1 MGVCVMVMA
10 GGTGGHV
17 FPALAVACELRARGM
32 EVFWLGNPDGFEARV
47 VPQHGFSMETVTIRG
62 LRGNGVLRWLAAPF
76 RISIALFQT
85 LLVLRRRRPRIVLG
99 MGGFVSGPGGILASV
114 LGIPLVIH
122 EQNAVPGMT
131 NRWLARWADRVTEAF
146 PGSFG
151 VSRRARLIGNPVRP
165 EITGL
170 AAPALRMSGRTGP
183 LRLLILGG
191 SQGAQVLNQA
201 VPEAVALLDPEQRP
215 VVRHQAGREKAD
227 ATADAYRAA
236 GVEAEVMPFIADMAA
251 AYAWADLLVCRAGAL
266 TIAEIS
272 AAGVAAILVPYQ
284 HAVDDHQT
292 KNARY
297 LVDAEAALLL
307 PQPELKAERL
317 ARLLASFAADRGKS
331 IAMAVAARRL
341 ALPEATLRLADIC
354 EEVAR

>member
-1 MGVCVMVMA
+1 MGVRIMVMA

-17 FPALAVACELRARGM
+17 FPALAVACELRARGL

-47 VPQHGFSMETVTIRG
+47 VPDHGFSMEAVSIRG

-76 RISIALFQT
+76 RIGAALFQVW
-85 LLVLRRRRPRIVLG
+85 LVLLRKRPRIVLG
-99 MGGFVSGPGGILASV
+99 MGGFVSGPGGLMARV
-114 LGIPLVIH
+114 MGLPLVIH

-131 NRWLARWADRVTEAF
+131 NRWLARWASRVAEAF
-146 PGSFG
+146 PGSFDA
-151 VSRRARLIGNPVRP
+151 SRRASLTGNPVRQ

-170 AAPALRMSGRTGP
+170 VAPALRLSGRSGP

-191 SQGAQVLNQA
+191 SQGAQVLNET
-201 VPEAVALLDPEQRP
+201 VPAALALLDPERRP
-215 VVRHQAGREKAD
+215 LARHQAGRDKAD
-227 ATADAYRAA
+227 STAHAYRAA
-236 GVEAEVMPFIADMAA
+236 GVEAEVMPFIEDMAA

-266 TIAEIS
+266 TIAEIA
-272 AAGVAAILVPYQ
+272 AAGVAAILVPYP

-297 LVDAEAALLL
+297 LADAGAALLL
-307 PQPELKAERL
+307 PQSELNAERL
-317 ARLLASFAADRGKS
+317 AHLLASLAGAREKTV
-331 IAMAVAARRL
+331 AMAIAARRL

-354 EEVAR
+354 EEVTR